1 MSKQE
6 AGIRVIFLEIEINNF
21 SYSLLSESLSVPW
34 WNIIIEPK
42 MRRFSLKIKGKKA
55 YIQNQQSP

>member
-21 SYSLLSESLSVPW
+21 SYSLSESLSVPW

-55 YIQNQQSP
+55 CIQSQQSP